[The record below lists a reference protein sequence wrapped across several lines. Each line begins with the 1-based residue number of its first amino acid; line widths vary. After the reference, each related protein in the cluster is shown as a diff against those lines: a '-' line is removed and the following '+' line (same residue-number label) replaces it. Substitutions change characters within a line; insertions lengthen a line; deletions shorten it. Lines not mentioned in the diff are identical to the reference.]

1 MHITLMPDIEH
12 KPVAAGVKD
21 AMDCHRRLDN
31 AEVGGQMSAGTADVL
46 YKKLSDLAAERPQLV
61 LGDIQQILSG
71 MDGI

>member
-1 MHITLMPDIEH
+1 
-12 KPVAAGVKD
+12 
-21 AMDCHRRLDN
+21 
-31 AEVGGQMSAGTADVL
+31 MSTGTADVL